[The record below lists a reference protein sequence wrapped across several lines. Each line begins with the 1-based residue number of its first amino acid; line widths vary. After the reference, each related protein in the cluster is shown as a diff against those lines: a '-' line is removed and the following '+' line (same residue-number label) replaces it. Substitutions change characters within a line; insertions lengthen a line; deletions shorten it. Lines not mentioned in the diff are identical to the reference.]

1 VASQLTADLE
11 ALASR
16 RRVLALGGGVFSGL
30 ALSACSKGRAME
42 PAPAD
47 CIATPTEIR
56 GPFPADGTRSG
67 GRALNI
73 LGEQGLERSDIRS
86 SIGGLDGTARGAGLA
101 LTLGV
106 VSAPGCAPL
115 AGRAIYLWQCDARGD
130 YSMYNR
136 EDVNYLR
143 GLQPCAA
150 DGLAHFTTIVPGCYG
165 GRAPHVH
172 LEVFESV
179 TAAVSGASPLLV
191 SQLALPAD
199 ACRAVYADR
208 ATYGESM
215 DNLERWPPERDF
227 MFAGDPPEIRTAQTI
242 EMLGDP
248 AAGFHGTAT
257 IGIPA

>member
-1 VASQLTADLE
+1 MSSQLATDLA
-11 ALASR
+11 ALSSR
-16 RRVLALGGGVFSGL
+16 RRVLALGGAAVTGL

-42 PAPAD
+42 PAPTD
-47 CIATPTEIR
+47 CLATPTEIR
-56 GPFPADGTRSG
+56 GPFPADGTRNW

-73 LGEQGLERSDIRS
+73 LGEQGLERPDIRS
-86 SIGGLDGTARGAGLA
+86 SIGGLDGTAQGVELM

-106 VSAPGCAPL
+106 VSASGCEPL

-143 GLQPCAA
+143 GLQPCDAE
-150 DGLAHFTTIVPGCYG
+150 GLAHFTTIVPGCYG

-172 LEVFESV
+172 LELFESAH
-179 TAAVSGASPLLV
+179 AAVSGASPLLV

-208 ATYGESM
+208 AMYGESLN
-215 DNLERWPPERDF
+215 NLERWPAERDF
-227 MFAGDPPEIRTAQTI
+227 MFAGDPPEVQAAQTI
-242 EMLGDP
+242 EMQGNP
-248 AAGFHGTAT
+248 SAGYRGTAT
-257 IGIPA
+257 IGI